1 MLCIRHQRIHASA
14 NVTRGSIHKR
24 LEADWECYRLPPECF
39 HVYGASTTI
48 AAEMRHWHAHGCPGK
63 VIVKVQRRDPSP
75 PTAELR
81 KTIR

>member
-1 MLCIRHQRIHASA
+1 MLCDQRIHANA

-24 LEADWECYRLPPECF
+24 PEADWECHRLRPERF

-48 AAEMRHWHAHGCPGK
+48 AAEMRHWHAHGK